1 VPAPLAAS
9 QLSAVM
15 TAASGPKKGASQHKK
30 RVLKHADFK
39 KIVGKFWSAMTDN
52 GALEAVSFSLYF
64 IVHARISK
72 TLEPNFTEAEA
83 KEVAE
88 EDFKSDTQG
97 KGFMRKSQLKHSL
110 YELAMVW
117 AQSQHD
123 AASGTPEQIVFFLT
137 ELFGNIGEVLIVE
150 GKRLVELKHLTEVQE
165 VKAEMATNFRKK
177 FRPRDEAKLKLL
189 AAEEAAEAQRQR
201 RLAAQARRRE
211 RTLSLAERLAAEA
224 LGAAHQLLSLGSNA
238 CVYSSCSCRPQRS
251 GGSRCPSSTRT

>member
-1 VPAPLAAS
+1 
-9 QLSAVM
+9 M
-15 TAASGPKKGASQHKK
+15 
-30 RVLKHADFK
+30 
-39 KIVGKFWSAMTDN
+39 
-52 GALEAVSFSLYF
+52 
-64 IVHARISK
+64 HARISK

-150 GKRLVELKHLTEVQE
+150 GKRLVELKHLTEVKE

-224 LGAAHQLLSLGSNA
+224 LGAAHQLLSLGSDA

-251 GGSRCPSSTRT
+251 GGSRWPSSTRI

>member
-1 VPAPLAAS
+1 
-9 QLSAVM
+9 M
-15 TAASGPKKGASQHKK
+15 
-30 RVLKHADFK
+30 
-39 KIVGKFWSAMTDN
+39 
-52 GALEAVSFSLYF
+52 
-64 IVHARISK
+64 
-72 TLEPNFTEAEA
+72 EPNFTEAEA

-123 AASGTPEQIVFFLT
+123 AASGTPEQIVFFLA

-150 GKRLVELKHLTEVQE
+150 GKRLVELKHLTEVKE

-224 LGAAHQLLSLGSNA
+224 LGAAHQASLTRLRCVRLLILLVPSAAEWRQQMTFFHEDLNGWELELRDLRQA
-238 CVYSSCSCRPQRS
+238 VEFAKEARRKS
-251 GGSRCPSSTRT
+251 GRTSRTGW